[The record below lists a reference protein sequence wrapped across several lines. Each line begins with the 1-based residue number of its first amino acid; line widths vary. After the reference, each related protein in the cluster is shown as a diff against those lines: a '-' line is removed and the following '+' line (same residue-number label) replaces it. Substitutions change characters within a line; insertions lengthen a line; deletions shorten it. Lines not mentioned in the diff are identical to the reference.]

1 MRVMVN
7 ILVIL
12 SLLFCSACDDVKVYP
27 WNDAWNETETPQD
40 QESPEESET
49 PDGPEGEQTPEE
61 PSEPEAPSEPETPA
75 DPETPEEP
83 EIPEAPS
90 EPEIPEEPSEP
101 EPSEPE
107 EPDIPVVPEDPEI
120 PEVQTPE
127 GWMDVTSQFGD
138 LPSYLR
144 ILKASSTL
152 EGKKAVAYVAEA
164 DMTQAEWDV
173 WSVKIQENS
182 GNLTEETDDSFKTP
196 SQVYSANPSPVIING
211 GYFYYSGSKR
221 YTSSLAVSNS
231 VALAYNIGYE
241 FDGNGKTRYPV
252 RAVFRESSEGGFDA
266 CWTYTIWNRTTWIY
280 PSPSDDLTKLPSAA
294 FPAGAIDFEAKT
306 AIGGGPLLINEGEFV
321 NSIDEEM
328 FSGISPDSNQPR
340 TAIGVTADNKMIF
353 FVCEGRGM
361 TAGVNGLTTEDVANV
376 LIDLGCV
383 EAINLD
389 GGGSS
394 CMLVNGKETIK
405 GSDGSQRAVASAVM
419 LK

>member
-1 MRVMVN
+1 M
-7 ILVIL
+7 
-12 SLLFCSACDDVKVYP
+12 
-27 WNDAWNETETPQD
+27 
-40 QESPEESET
+40 
-49 PDGPEGEQTPEE
+49 
-61 PSEPEAPSEPETPA
+61 PA

-83 EIPEAPS
+83 EIPE
-90 EPEIPEEPSEP
+90 EPSEP
-101 EPSEPE
+101 ETPKPE
-107 EPDIPVVPEDPEI
+107 EPETPD
-120 PEVQTPE
+120 VQTPE

-182 GNLTEETDDSFKTP
+182 GNLTEERDDSFKTP
-196 SQVYSANPSPVIING
+196 SQVYSANPSPIIING

-340 TAIGVTADNKMIF
+340 TAIGVTADNKIIF
-353 FVCEGRGM
+353 FVCEGREM
-361 TAGVNGLTTEDVANV
+361 TPGVNGLTTADVANV
-376 LIDLGCV
+376 LLDLGCV

-405 GSDGSQRAVASAVM
+405 VSDRSQRAVASTVM